1 MGAGGSPPHARG
13 RPGAVAGDFPVGGIT
28 PACAGK
34 TPVQSPVLSNNWDH
48 PRMRGEDLR
57 LRIRSLVIRGS
68 PPHARGRLGVKVD
81 AGRICW
87 ITPACAGKTGGLS
100 GPFNLC
106 KDHPRMRGEDELWI
120 ATMRGRG
127 GSPPHARGR
136 LVRSPDPNL
145 PDRITPACAGKTASE
160 AASLHG
166 WLDHPRMR
174 GED

>member
-1 MGAGGSPPHARG
+1 
-13 RPGAVAGDFPVGGIT
+13 
-28 PACAGK
+28 
-34 TPVQSPVLSNNWDH
+34 
-48 PRMRGEDLR
+48 MRGEDAL
-57 LRIRSLVIRGS
+57 SDQFVVFGPGS

-136 LVRSPDPNL
+136 LVWR
-145 PDRITPACAGKTASE
+145 
-160 AASLHG
+160 
-166 WLDHPRMR
+166 
-174 GED
+174 